1 MKLILNNIATGSLEI
16 NFSETVETALSKLF
30 PAVKEG
36 AITEYMCSTLQRS
49 DIHAC

>member
-1 MKLILNNIATGSLEI
+1 MLNNIATGSQI

-36 AITEYMCSTLQRS
+36 TITEYMCSTQQRS